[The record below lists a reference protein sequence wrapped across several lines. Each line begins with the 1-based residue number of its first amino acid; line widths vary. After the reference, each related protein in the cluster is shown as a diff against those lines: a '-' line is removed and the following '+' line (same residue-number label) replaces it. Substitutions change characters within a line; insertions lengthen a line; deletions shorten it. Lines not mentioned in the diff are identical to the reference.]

1 MNQANEYKDIT
12 VSNISGEFGD
22 AQKTR
27 EMLKRYLFRVFA
39 ERELSTKYGRIE
51 NIRIPYDA
59 FGKQSDKYYGFLT
72 MQNIATHPQLL
83 NDIQHM
89 KFMFGEMELVF
100 TMALSHRPRLNI
112 PTTSFAQTS
121 QQAINEMRN
130 QFSYQTSNSTT
141 DEPSRKRAKESN
153 DIIELKT
160 ETNDNNNDPK
170 YEREKKN
177 LKEWEKHLQETED
190 YQLYRFEEFERREDQ
205 LDEREELLN
214 KKEREYSIWKTKAN
228 ETAVQLNQKE
238 TECLKLKLEL
248 DEKDIRLQEQRDLI
262 KELEKISKEKLF
274 ELELN
279 QVDAELKALTVR
291 RADLVNKLE
300 QMNEKMQSNK

>member
-1 MNQANEYKDIT
+1 
-12 VSNISGEFGD
+12 
-22 AQKTR
+22 
-27 EMLKRYLFRVFA
+27 MLRKQEKWKRYLFRVFA
-39 ERELSTKYGRIE
+39 ERELSTKYGKIE

-130 QFSYQTSNSTT
+130 QFSYQISNSTT
-141 DEPSRKRAKESN
+141 DEPSRKRAKESD

-160 ETNDNNNDPK
+160 ETNDNNNDPR
-170 YEREKKN
+170 YEREKNN
-177 LKEWEKHLQETED
+177 LKKWEKHLQETED

-214 KKEREYSIWKTKAN
+214 KKERKYNIWKTKAN
-228 ETAVQLNQKE
+228 ETAVQLKQKE

-274 ELELN
+274 EVELN
-279 QVDAELKALTVR
+279 SVDAELKALTVR
-291 RADLVNKLE
+291 RADLVNNLE
-300 QMNEKMQSNK
+300 QLNEKKQSNK